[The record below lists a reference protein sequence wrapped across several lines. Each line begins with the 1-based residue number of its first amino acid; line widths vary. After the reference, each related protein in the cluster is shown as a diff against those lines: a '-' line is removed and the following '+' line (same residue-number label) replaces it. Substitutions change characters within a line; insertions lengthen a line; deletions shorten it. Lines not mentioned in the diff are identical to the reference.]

1 MKIINISTEKLTP
14 YINNSRT
21 HNDEQIEQIANS
33 IREFGFTNPVLI
45 DENNEV
51 LAGHGRLKAAEFLE
65 LKSIPSIQITG
76 LTEQQKKAYVIADNK
91 LALNAVWDD
100 EMLQKELSD
109 LFARDFDLS
118 LLGWSENEITS
129 FVGNSLENI
138 IDEKDYIGAEEIEF
152 EDIDNFQHVCP
163 RCSFNF
169 NDK

>member
-109 LFARDFDLS
+109 LFAQDFDLS

>member
-1 MKIINISTEKLTP
+1 MKVLNVLISKLTP
-14 YINNSRT
+14 YSNNSRT

-33 IREFGFTNPVLI
+33 IKEFGFTNPVLI

-51 LAGHGRLKAAEFLE
+51 LAGHGRLKAAQFLGLE
-65 LKSIPSIQITG
+65 NIPSIQITG
-76 LTEQQKKAYVIADNK
+76 LSEQQKKAYVITDNK
-91 LALNAVWDD
+91 LALNAAWDD

-109 LFARDFDLS
+109 LFAHDFDLS

-129 FVGNSLENI
+129 FVGNSLEYI
-138 IDEKDYIGAEEIEF
+138 VDEKNFIGAQEIEF